1 VCASY
6 FRCAVGV
13 DLTTII
19 PMSRPSKSNVPEA
32 ALRWSIERAGIEFGL
47 ASQTL
52 RKSLAKSSAA
62 PDANRLF
69 STRQIVDALYGALH
83 QEKVRTQKELAD
95 RYGLENAITR
105 AEVLNRAEVERIFA
119 TIADAIKTRIMSS
132 GLSRHE
138 KEDILKDIASFP
150 IVLKEVAHAQSRLP
164 RAGNGKRNEEDAS
177 ED

>member
-1 VCASY
+1 V
-6 FRCAVGV
+6 
-13 DLTTII
+13 
-19 PMSRPSKSNVPEA
+19 SRTSKSNVPAA

-95 RYGLENAITR
+95 RYALENEITR
-105 AEVLNRAEVERIFA
+105 AEVLRRSEVERVCA
-119 TIADAIKTRIMSS
+119 AVADAIVARVMSS

-138 KEDILKDIASFP
+138 KEDILKDIASLP
-150 IVLKEVAHAQSRLP
+150 IVLRDIGHRQSRLP
-164 RAGNGKRNEEDAS
+164 RGNGKRNEEDVS